1 LRFPAPQGR
10 ASATAP
16 ARISRGHNARAKDV
30 CKMREM
36 FHVGLCSFLQ
46 LDFEARE
53 PQKNSQTEQ
62 ADDEEIPPI
71 RAQRWSIGARE

>member
-1 LRFPAPQGR
+1 
-10 ASATAP
+10 
-16 ARISRGHNARAKDV
+16 
-30 CKMREM
+30 MREM